1 MARTK
6 GAVAKGVDNK
16 AVRAFLL
23 KHSSLSELPQI
34 VEDCIW
40 GAMGQ
45 EKESRGYSGE
55 RIIAILKQ
63 LDCIDTPT
71 VFQQM
76 WDYNISQGDETAPS
90 RRNTERMTKVLRC
103 ASDAIY
109 HHARLSRRSESTH
122 PEIFNLTDDER
133 EKVRAWVKSCEWSKV
148 KELLTSCGKIKVHH
162 QPPILEYTEDNLVR
176 LTTLMPIT
184 MRPPIR
190 LPCPFNINECI
201 KDDQPATMFTV
212 RGSKNLQPLIEEVGL
227 HYARLRSAA

>member
-1 MARTK
+1 M
-6 GAVAKGVDNK
+6 AKGVDNK

-23 KHSSLSELPQI
+23 MHRSLAELPQI
-34 VEDCIW
+34 VDDCIW

-45 EKESRGYSGE
+45 EKESQGYSRE
-55 RIIAILKQ
+55 RIVAILNQ
-63 LDCIDTPT
+63 LDYIDTPT

-76 WDYNISQGDETAPS
+76 WGYNISQGDESVPS
-90 RRNTERMTKVLRC
+90 KRNTERMTKVLRC
-103 ASDAIY
+103 ASNAIY
-109 HHARLSRRSESTH
+109 HHAILSRRSEPTH
-122 PEIFNLTDDER
+122 SEIFNLTVDER
-133 EKVRAWVKSCEWSKV
+133 EKVRTWVKSGEWCKV

-190 LPCPFNINECI
+190 LPCPFNINKCI